1 MANYHSSG
9 ERVTGGCSVWSEEGC
24 KKVSKRGHLKAGP
37 QGEWALVGVQGKHAT
52 SFEDVKLPGGS
63 RAHGVD

>member
-1 MANYHSSG
+1 M
-9 ERVTGGCSVWSEEGC
+9 WSEEGC

-52 SFEDVKLPGGS
+52 SFEGVALGPREWINFSFVSVFKKQKL
-63 RAHGVD
+63 RFYLFI